1 MHHTPEPWNRNV
13 SPAWTY
19 PIYASASGDESKRDW
34 IHIAAVLPK
43 NPNAEADL
51 DRIVACVNACA
62 GIEDPGKVI
71 PQLAELLRLACQ
83 YLEHPEVCCLPFA
96 LDSDL
101 MAQRIRAALK
111 ALGGGQ

>member
-13 SPAWTY
+13 SPAWKY

-62 GIEDPGKVI
+62 GIAEPDKAI
-71 PQLAELLRLACQ
+71 PAMLDILRAIDLGNGMFTRAM
-83 YLEHPEVCCLPFA
+83 LESV
-96 LDSDL
+96 
-101 MAQRIRAALK
+101 RK